1 MVTDKSTKLL
11 VLKIDGD
18 LKKKFK
24 KLTVDND
31 EDMTAVIIPC
41 IKRYV
46 AEKSKVVIH

>member
-1 MVTDKSTKLL
+1 MVTDNSPKQL
-11 VLKIDGD
+11 VIKIDGD
-18 LKKKFK
+18 LKRKFK

-31 EDMTAVIIPC
+31 EDMTAVLIPC